1 MINLLKISLC
11 LIALIMPTKA
21 LAQQSSSSQ
30 NLLTKGKAGVIEI
43 GQTIDDLYEHFDRS
57 ATRLVDLQLEGSFS
71 PAIEVYFDSTNQ
83 TKPSCLAEIRW
94 WREVGWAVG
103 RITIKDDTFK
113 TEKGIGIGSTFGEIL
128 QFYTVTSVSA
138 GESPYLFAIVR
149 ELGMSFQLD
158 ITYHDMPSQWRR
170 TKDLNLVPTDSKVRS
185 ILVTGHPPQSR
196 SKSR

>member
-11 LIALIMPTKA
+11 LIALTMPTKA
-21 LAQQSSSSQ
+21 LAQQSDPNQYILS
-30 NLLTKGKAGVIEI
+30 KGKAGVIEI

-71 PAIEVYFDSTNQ
+71 PAIEVYFDSSNQ
-83 TKPSCLAEIRW
+83 KKPSFIAEIRW

-128 QFYTVTSVSA
+128 QFYKVTSVSA

-158 ITYHDMPSQWRR
+158 ITYQDMPSQWRR
-170 TKDLNLVPTDSKVRS
+170 TKDLNLIPKDSKVRS